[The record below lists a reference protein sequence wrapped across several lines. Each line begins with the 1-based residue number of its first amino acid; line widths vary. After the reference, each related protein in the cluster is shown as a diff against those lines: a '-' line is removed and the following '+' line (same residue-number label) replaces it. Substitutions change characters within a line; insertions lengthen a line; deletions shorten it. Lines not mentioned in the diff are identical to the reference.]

1 MCSYLPS
8 CLRYSWPMKTS
19 SMSWTSK
26 DRWLSPA
33 RSFLTQK
40 NTWWSTYSRPRSQRL
55 KDPMMLSLLPAPVDV
70 VRAADAEVLAEPLRR
85 LLHVGDGHDPVAD
98 PLHSRAAFGQPHQRA
113 RPLQRVLAEIEGLAP
128 HGDGGKPLDPVDH
141 LDLVAVRLSQ
151 PDALAAAGL
160 VDGLDGRGP
169 GRLGQLLEV
178 VEAGR
183 VVGEAH
189 ELGITLFRDVDVMS
203 GIRPSHVERVRRPL
217 RLHHAEMGQEL
228 LRHVEIGCAQPSV
241 RQIGD
246 LDQCHGLLH
255 CLPAWLFIWFVPSG
269 LSGAHPRVRT
279 ASS

>member
-1 MCSYLPS
+1 MAHEDVVDVLD
-8 CLRYSWPMKTS
+8 LEG
-19 SMSWTSK
+19 
-26 DRWLSPA
+26 
-33 RSFLTQK
+33 QVVE
-40 NTWWSTYSRPRSQRL
+40 PRAL
-55 KDPMMLSLLPAPVDV
+55 VPDAEEHVVVDVLPAAVAAIEGSDDVVLAPRVDV
-70 VRAADAEVLAEPLRR
+70 VRADEAEVLAEPLRR

-98 PLHSRAAFGQPHQRA
+98 PLHSRASLGQPHQRA
-113 RPLQRVLAEIEGLAP
+113 RSLQRVLAEIEGLAL

-169 GRLGQLLEV
+169 GRLGQLPEV

-183 VVGEAH
+183 VIGEAH
-189 ELGITLFRDVDVMS
+189 ELGIALFRDVDVMS
-203 GIRPSHVERVRRPL
+203 GIRPAHVERVRRPL

-241 RQIGD
+241 RQVGH

-269 LSGAHPRVRT
+269 RSGAHPRERT
-279 ASS
+279 ASSAL